1 MGDEAQKE
9 QVRDGPS
16 ARRPDWHSGADAC
29 PPPQRLRDFAGFQIT
44 EDLLR
49 RGGAKANARFMHCL
63 PRKP

>member
-1 MGDEAQKE
+1 VTASLLAGQTDT
-9 QVRDGPS
+9 
-16 ARRPDWHSGADAC
+16 SGADAC